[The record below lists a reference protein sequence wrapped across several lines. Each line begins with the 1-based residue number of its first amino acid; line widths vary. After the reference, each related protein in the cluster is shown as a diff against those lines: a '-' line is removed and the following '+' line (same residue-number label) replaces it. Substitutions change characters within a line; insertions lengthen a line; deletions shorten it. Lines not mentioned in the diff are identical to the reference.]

1 MKRKTGY
8 RKIRIKVHPRII
20 AGKIKGKL
28 IECPPGEIRPMTAK
42 VKEALFDIIKNY
54 NISSMLDL
62 FTGSGNI
69 SIEAFSR
76 GVENAELVEADTGKK
91 KIIQKNLDNAGFVN
105 AKLIIS
111 DAINY
116 CKKCIKKFD
125 FIMVDPPFKWERKEE
140 LLKIIS
146 DNKLLSKDG
155 FLVIHLQKKEIIENT
170 INNLV
175 CYDTRIYGLN
185 MIKFY
190 KVKS

>member
-1 MKRKTGY
+1 MKRKIGY

-28 IECPPGEIRPMTAK
+28 IECPQGEIRPMTAK
-42 VKEALFDIIKNY
+42 VKEALFDIIKSY
-54 NISSMLDL
+54 NISTMLDL

-76 GVENAELVEADTGKK
+76 GIESADLVEVDLSKK
-91 KIIQKNLDNAGFVN
+91 KIIQKNLDNAGFAN

-116 CKKCIKKFD
+116 CKRCTKKYD
-125 FIMVDPPFKWERKEE
+125 FIMADPPFKWERKVE

-146 DNKLLSKDG
+146 DNELLSKDG
-155 FLVIHLQKKEIIENT
+155 FLVIHLQKKEIIEDT
-170 INNLV
+170 INNLM
-175 CYDTRIYGLN
+175 CYDTRVYGLN

>member
-1 MKRKTGY
+1 LKRKIGY

-28 IECPPGEIRPMTAK
+28 IECPQGEIRPMTAK
-42 VKEALFDIIKNY
+42 VKEALFDIIKSY
-54 NISSMLDL
+54 NISTMLDL

-76 GVENAELVEADTGKK
+76 GIESADLVEVDLSKK
-91 KIIQKNLDNAGFVN
+91 KIIQKNLDNAGFAN

-116 CKKCIKKFD
+116 CKRCTKKYD
-125 FIMVDPPFKWERKEE
+125 FIMADPPFKWERKVE

-146 DNKLLSKDG
+146 DNELLSKDG
-155 FLVIHLQKKEIIENT
+155 FLVIHLQKKEIIEDT
-170 INNLV
+170 INNLM
-175 CYDTRIYGLN
+175 CYDTRVYGLN